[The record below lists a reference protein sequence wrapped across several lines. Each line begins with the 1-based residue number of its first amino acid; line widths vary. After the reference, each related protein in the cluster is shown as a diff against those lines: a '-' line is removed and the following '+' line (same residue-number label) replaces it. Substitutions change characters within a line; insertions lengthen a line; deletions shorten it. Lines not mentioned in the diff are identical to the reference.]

1 MGCEDMEN
9 NYITNILKLNK
20 DYIGK
25 WLHWFSGF
33 NDAEGNFQIY
43 PKKRLLLSG
52 EISKYNVGYGYHLSL
67 HKRDAELLKEIKQI
81 LNGVG
86 IFYEYENKPDSRLAV
101 NDTTG
106 LLYLIENVFDQYP
119 LKIKNQYKTSRLEC
133 FSAQVNKVKH
143 LCTVG
148 VDKVDWSSVPGVDHW
163 IVGFIN
169 GEGSFSI
176 KNGKCIFYLEH
187 IDRQALEV
195 IKGRLDFGP
204 NVLERPSRRR
214 GSTKERKITY
224 QLGVGSK
231 KDIKNLILFLDNK
244 DIIPLQG
251 HKYTQYNEW
260 KKNWT

>member
-1 MGCEDMEN
+1 MANDF
-9 NYITNILKLNK
+9 
-20 DYIGK
+20 IGLVDLTMQRETSK
-25 WLHWFSGF
+25 FTYF
-33 NDAEGNFQIY
+33 VT
-43 PKKRLLLSG
+43 KKRLLFSG

-119 LKIKNQYKTSRLEC
+119 LKTKNQLVRYLLLKDALINKVKEFKTLEEFNEYKTSRLES
-133 FSAQVNKVKH
+133 FSAKINKVKH

-176 KNGKCIFYLEH
+176 KIGKCIFYLEH
-187 IDRQALEV
+187 IDR
-195 IKGRLDFGP
+195 
-204 NVLERPSRRR
+204 
-214 GSTKERKITY
+214 
-224 QLGVGSK
+224 
-231 KDIKNLILFLDNK
+231 
-244 DIIPLQG
+244 
-251 HKYTQYNEW
+251 
-260 KKNWT
+260 